1 MLASLLGPADQAWIV
16 AIPGHPSWGAGELGA
31 ALPGL
36 AGQLSPVQSLEE
48 GLAQLMAPEGRPLAL
63 PLVAG
68 SLYLLGALQPL
79 LERPDC
85 R

>member
-16 AIPGHPSWGAGELGA
+16 GIPGHPSWSAAELGA
-31 ALPGL
+31 ALPSL
-36 AGQLSPVQSLEE
+36 AGQLSPVPSLEA
-48 GLAQLMAPEGRPLAL
+48 GLAQLMAPEGRPLAQ

>member
-1 MLASLLGPADQAWIV
+1 
-16 AIPGHPSWGAGELGA
+16 
-31 ALPGL
+31 L